1 MASQDTIR
9 TALALIA
16 SNYGKH
22 PLWVK
27 DTLEVFAPHLET
39 KSNGQVMA
47 AAHTWIAKRREPP
60 NVARFLELIEADP
73 RTTPASEPTGCRA
86 CEDTGMRELAKW
98 ERRTGGGFKVT
109 NYIAACD
116 CGKGLRLSQGAYADY
131 RDVVR
136 EWDAS
141 PYVDRV
147 HVSDARCPKLPTRQR
162 MDPET
167 FDRLMGPKPPDPPK
181 TPVGDWQQ
189 VAQDGGGTE

>member
-1 MASQDTIR
+1 MASRNTVH
-9 TALALIA
+9 TALSLIA
-16 SNYGKH
+16 NNYGKH

-39 KSNGQVMA
+39 KSDGQVMA
-47 AAHTWIAKRREPP
+47 AAHTWIAKRKEPP

-73 RTTPASEPTGCRA
+73 RTIPASDPTGCRA
-86 CEDTGMRELAKW
+86 CEDTGTRELAKW
-98 ERRTGGGFKVT
+98 ERRTGGHKVT
-109 NYIAACD
+109 NYIAACE
-116 CGKGLRLSQGAYADY
+116 CGKGIRLSQGAYADY

-162 MDPET
+162 VDPET
-167 FDRLMGPKPPDPPK
+167 FDRLMGPAPED
-181 TPVGDWQQ
+181 TPGTWEQ
-189 VAQDGGGTE
+189 VARTGGADG